1 MFSQY
6 RIHNLMATSDSFSN
20 ARYWEEYYFLAI
32 MDPIEIRDKE
42 HVITLLPGNYSV
54 RVRWGGGE
62 EDTGVW
68 RGETVGGITWI
79 ISVFSTTHFF
89 SCVT

>member
-1 MFSQY
+1 
-6 RIHNLMATSDSFSN
+6 
-20 ARYWEEYYFLAI
+20 

-68 RGETVGGITWI
+68 RGEILRFWKELEELKRL
-79 ISVFSTTHFF
+79 SVPVSIPL
-89 SCVT
+89 